1 MKKLLLFSLFALLA
15 SAMGWA
21 DTETWKKVD
30 STPDSWDGKY
40 LIVYEAGSVAFDG
53 FRTELD
59 EANNT
64 TPVTISDGTI
74 RTITTNDC
82 NFYFTIANKGTI
94 KSQSGLY
101 IGRTSNQNGL
111 DAKTTELTNTLSIE
125 NGNFVVKSSGG
136 AYLRYNS
143 NSDQKRFRFFKSK
156 SYTQQQPIALYKKQE
171 GQAPQPTQVAAP
183 TFSIKD
189 GSKVG
194 CGTEVTVSSAEGT
207 NLVVSYGN
215 VIDENVGANTKTI
228 KLPTEPTEGETYAI
242 SAYAV
247 DPAGTLKQSEKVTA
261 TYTLLSNKVAS
272 IQEFLDKA
280 DTENAMV
287 FTNPVTVVYQNG
299 KDLYVKDKTGSL
311 LIYNPGITG
320 LVNGDVIE
328 AGFSGVYQLY
338 NSLPE
343 LTKPE
348 NLVKSATAGTPVEPT
363 VVTIDELAAADYSEY
378 VSLKKV
384 KYDGSNFVD
393 LKDETKKI
401 AAYNKKYNLVTL
413 TAGKVY
419 NVTGIYSIYNS
430 VQIIPLTA
438 EELQYVAD
446 VTVSPAF
453 GDIAKGTVVTISCAT
468 EDAVLNGTVG
478 TVELN
483 GETLPYTYKASE
495 LGELKV
501 AVKATKVGLEDSEVL
516 TGTYNVCQPKVA
528 ALEINPGFGTIE
540 VGTEI
545 TISCATGGAVLNGLI
560 GDTDVTNAPLP
571 YTFTASE
578 LGALKVAVKASIEG
592 LDDSEPLSGTF
603 IVEAAVPVAYS
614 DVITVEDYTGT
625 SSYTEL
631 SLVRTGATYSS
642 KAYRYK
648 SGENICLQFNNNDKQ
663 AGIVMK
669 ESKAFVSKIIITWNV
684 SGNVAGFE
692 IYGKNSPYEVAADL
706 YDTAK
711 TGTLIESCAWTK
723 NGDVTEIDLSGKPF
737 TFIGVKPTGRTY
749 INSIEFIWN
758 ESEAGNA
765 DVTYTKASEAKA
777 GNFAVLA
784 TADGKA
790 IGRNADLSPVNVT
803 VSGDAI
809 GLAKGQTAIDEFE
822 IKENGNN
829 YQLYGGLAS
838 NGSRRYLTYDAAV
851 VTTVATADDN
861 ANVTFEPFAA
871 GLLVKFNDGQ
881 YLMFNGTKFIKADY
895 GEAVVQA
902 DGETLTPVIV
912 FMSSSNVSTG
922 VDTVEFDEN
931 AEAQYFN
938 LNGVQV
944 KAENLTPGLYIVR
957 QGNKVS
963 KQVIR

>member
-21 DTETWKKVD
+21 ATETWTKVT
-30 STPDSWDGKY
+30 STPDSWDGDY
-40 LIVYEAGSVAFDG
+40 LIVYEGEDG
-53 FRTELD
+53 NSSEVLNVTGIAKNQTVSQD
-59 EANNT
+59 SKK
-64 TPVTISDGTI
+64 VTISDNTI
-74 RTITTNDC
+74 ITEDC
-82 NFYFTIANKGTI
+82 DFFVTI
-94 KSQSGLY
+94 KETTTSGQYSITSKSGYQIGIGLKSTDKNQLY
-101 IGRTSNQNGL
+101 TG
-111 DAKTTELTNTLSIE
+111 ALTNTLSLNKNNEIQIRSVQ
-125 NGNFVVKSSGG
+125 NTNM
-136 AYLRYNS
+136 YLRRNS
-143 NSDQKRFRFFKSK
+143 NNSYFRYYTSAQK
-156 SYTQQQPIALYKKQE
+156 PIALYKKQE
-171 GQAPQPTQVAAP
+171 GPAPEPTQVAAP

-194 CGTEVTVSSAEGT
+194 YGTEVTVSSVEGS
-207 NLVVSYGN
+207 NLVVSYGD
-215 VIDENVGANTKTI
+215 VKDENVGANTKTI
-228 KLPTEPTEGETYAI
+228 TLPTEGETYTI

-247 DPAGTLKQSEKVTA
+247 DPTGALANSETVTA
-261 TYTLLSNKVAS
+261 TYTFFSDKVAN
-272 IQEFLDKA
+272 IAEFLAKKDK
-280 DTENAMV
+280 DNAMT

-299 KDLYVKDKTGSL
+299 DNLYVKDNTGSL
-311 LIYNPGITG
+311 LIYGKSGLTD
-320 LVNGDVIE
+320 LVNGDIIE

-363 VVTIDELAAADYSEY
+363 ELTIEKLALADYSEY

-401 AAYNKKYNLVTL
+401 AAYNNKYKLVTL

-419 NVTGIYSIYNS
+419 NVTGIYSINNGK
-430 VQIIPLTA
+430 VQILPLTA
-438 EELQYVAD
+438 DELQYVAD
-446 VTVSPAF
+446 VTVSPAI
-453 GDIAKGTVVTISCAT
+453 GDIAKGTEVTITCAT
-468 EDAVLNGTVG
+468 EGAVLNGNVG
-478 TVELN
+478 KEELE
-483 GETLPYTYKASE
+483 GQTLPYTFTASE
-495 LGELKV
+495 LGALKV
-501 AVKATKVGLEDSEVL
+501 EVYASKDGFEDSEVL
-516 TGTYNVCQPKVA
+516 TGTYNVYQPKVA
-528 ALEINPGFGTIE
+528 ALEIKPGFGTIE
-540 VGTEI
+540 VGTVV
-545 TISCATGGAVLNGLI
+545 TISCATGGAVLNGMI

-571 YTFTASE
+571 YTFTAEKEGEISVLLSATKDGYDESE
-578 LGALKVAVKASIEG
+578 V
-592 LDDSEPLSGTF
+592 LDNKF
-603 IVEAAVPVAYS
+603 IVKAAVPVAYR
-614 DVITVEDYTGT
+614 DVITPKDLGGKG
-625 SSYTEL
+625 SYTDVKNVEKG
-631 SLVRTGATYSS
+631 GAKY
-642 KAYRYK
+642 KVAAYVTT
-648 SGENICLQFNNNDKQ
+648 NIMQFNKGKNAGLVMTTAQ
-663 AGIVMK
+663 AAA
-669 ESKAFVSKIIITWNV
+669 SKLIITWNK
-684 SGNVAGFE
+684 SGAGKLE
-692 IYGKNSPYEVAADL
+692 IYGKNTPYSAITDL
-706 YDTAK
+706 NDNE
-711 TGTLIESCAWTK
+711 GELIEAVSYSADGTTT
-723 NGDVTEIDLSGKPF
+723 VDLGGNY
-737 TFIGVKPTGRTY
+737 TFIGIKPTVDLTY
-749 INSIEFIWN
+749 VTSFEFIWN
-758 ESEAGNA
+758 EGAAGGA
-765 DVTYTKASEAKA
+765 DVTYTKASDAKA

-790 IGRNADLSPVNVT
+790 IGRNADLTPVNVT

-838 NGSRRYLTYDAAV
+838 NGSRRYLTYDATG

-861 ANVTFEPFAA
+861 ANVTFESKTAA

-902 DGETLTPVIV
+902 DGEILTPVIV

-922 VDTVEFDEN
+922 VETVEFDEN
-931 AEAQYFN
+931 AAVQYFN

>member
-21 DTETWKKVD
+21 ATETWTKVT
-30 STPDSWDGKY
+30 STPDSWDGDY
-40 LIVYEAGSVAFDG
+40 LIVYEAENLAFNGS
-53 FRTELD
+53 LD
-59 EANNT
+59 KLDVGRNNT
-64 TPVTISDGTI
+64 NNLTRTDN
-74 RTITTNDC
+74 TITTNDC
-82 NFYFTIANKGTI
+82 NFYFTIEKVKEGADKGVGFYTI
-94 KSQSGLY
+94 KSYSGIY
-101 IGRTSNQNGL
+101 FGCTGSKGVNESKSTPYYN
-111 DAKTTELTNTLSIE
+111 DLSIDG
-125 NGNFVVKSSGG
+125 NGNAVIKGVKTDGKSLNTVV
-136 AYLRYNS
+136 LRYNKAS
-143 NSDQKRFRFFKSK
+143 GNTGERFRYYAPDK
-156 SYTQQQPIALYKKQE
+156 QQPIALYKKQE
-171 GQAPQPTQVAAP
+171 APA
-183 TFSIKD
+183 
-189 GSKVG
+189 
-194 CGTEVTVSSAEGT
+194 
-207 NLVVSYGN
+207 
-215 VIDENVGANTKTI
+215 TK
-228 KLPTEPTEGETYAI
+228 
-242 SAYAV
+242 
-247 DPAGTLKQSEKVTA
+247 
-261 TYTLLSNKVAS
+261 
-272 IQEFLDKA
+272 
-280 DTENAMV
+280 
-287 FTNPVTVVYQNG
+287 
-299 KDLYVKDKTGSL
+299 
-311 LIYNPGITG
+311 
-320 LVNGDVIE
+320 
-328 AGFSGVYQLY
+328 
-338 NSLPE
+338 
-343 LTKPE
+343 
-348 NLVKSATAGTPVEPT
+348 
-363 VVTIDELAAADYSEY
+363 
-378 VSLKKV
+378 
-384 KYDGSNFVD
+384 
-393 LKDETKKI
+393 
-401 AAYNKKYNLVTL
+401 
-413 TAGKVY
+413 
-419 NVTGIYSIYNS
+419 
-430 VQIIPLTA
+430 
-438 EELQYVAD
+438 VAD

-453 GDIAKGTVVTISCAT
+453 GDIAKGTQVTISCAT
-468 EDAVLNGTVG
+468 EGAVLNGTVG
-478 TVELN
+478 TVEFN
-483 GETLPYTYKASE
+483 GETLPYTFTASE

-545 TISCATGGAVLNGLI
+545 TISCATEGAVLNGLI
-560 GDTDVTNAPLP
+560 DDTEVTNAPLP
-571 YTFTASE
+571 YTFTADKEGTISVLFYANKE
-578 LGALKVAVKASIEG
+578 GYDESKALNGE
-592 LDDSEPLSGTF
+592 F
-603 IVEAAVPVAYS
+603 IVKAAVPVAYR
-614 DVITVEDYTGT
+614 DVITAEDYTGT

-648 SGENICLQFNNNDKQ
+648 NRENICLQFNNNDKQ

-684 SGNVAGFE
+684 SGNGAGFE

-737 TFIGVKPTGRTY
+737 TFIGVKPTGVTY

-790 IGRNADLSPVNVT
+790 VGRNADLSPVNVT

-809 GLAKGQTAIDEFE
+809 GLNKSQPDVDEFE
-822 IKENGNN
+822 IIEKDATNKIYN
-829 YQLYGGLAS
+829 LKGGLES
-838 NGSRRYLTYDAAV
+838 DNSRCFLTYDGTG
-851 VTTVATADDN
+851 VTTVATADAN
-861 ANVTFEPFAA
+861 ADVTFEPFAA

-902 DGETLTPVIV
+902 DGEILTPVIV

-922 VDTVEFDEN
+922 VETVEFDEN